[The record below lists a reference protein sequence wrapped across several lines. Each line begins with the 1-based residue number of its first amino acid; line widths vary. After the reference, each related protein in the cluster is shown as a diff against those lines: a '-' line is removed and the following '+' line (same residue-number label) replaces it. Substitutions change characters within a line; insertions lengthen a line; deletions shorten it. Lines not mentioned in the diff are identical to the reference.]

1 MIGLS
6 TAGAKAVPSLL
17 TISGHKDWWIRSV
30 GADISGNMGPVAQQ
44 TVLVTG

>member
-6 TAGAKAVPSLL
+6 TAGSKAVPSLL

-30 GADISGNMGPVAQQ
+30 VADILGDMGASGSATSTSVN
-44 TVLVTG
+44 